1 MDYIEEEKVKS
12 VDLKAKSPSKS
23 KKKSKEKPKEDNEFV
38 ELVEKLDPVM
48 LDIFIKKY
56 LKRCLLRHNDF

>member
-12 VDLKAKSPSKS
+12 LVVLKPKS
-23 KKKSKEKPKEDNEFV
+23 KRKSKVKLEEKNEFV